1 MIIIGVDPGISGAI
15 SIVENKKIL
24 EVYDTPTMIEGKKN
38 KRQINGAQVTN
49 IIKERLN
56 KGNEVVVVVEHVN
69 AMPGQGVTSM
79 FNFGQSFGVIKGICA
94 ALSLPIYFVRPTKW
108 KKHFNLIKTHKDA
121 SRTKVI
127 EAYPEI
133 SSKLHRKKDCNRADA
148 ILIALYFNEVA
159 TQVVGLGGS
168 TDFSLIQLFLRAD
181 FIVKSVIILLI
192 AASIYSW
199 ALIFDKYKLFKKIE
213 KTTTTFEEKFWKS
226 KSAESFYNSLTN
238 RDKDPV
244 ANIFQSA
251 MAEVIKTKSKSSVV
265 QSARV
270 SRIIEI
276 STDKQIRN
284 IEKNFTFLAT
294 VGSTAP
300 FIGLFGTVWGIM
312 NSFQSIAISR
322 NTSLA
327 IVAPG
332 IAEALFATALG
343 LLAAI
348 PAVVAYNKFNSD
360 AKRYGSRIENFS
372 KRFLSII

>member
-1 MIIIGVDPGISGAI
+1 M
-15 SIVENKKIL
+15 E
-24 EVYDTPTMIEGKKN
+24 
-38 KRQINGAQVTN
+38 Q
-49 IIKERLN
+49 
-56 KGNEVVVVVEHVN
+56 
-69 AMPGQGVTSM
+69 
-79 FNFGQSFGVIKGICA
+79 
-94 ALSLPIYFVRPTKW
+94 
-108 KKHFNLIKTHKDA
+108 
-121 SRTKVI
+121 
-127 EAYPEI
+127 
-133 SSKLHRKKDCNRADA
+133 
-148 ILIALYFNEVA
+148 EVA

-168 TDFSLIQLFLRAD
+168 TDFSLIQLFVRAD
-181 FIVKSVIILLI
+181 IIVKSVIIILI

-199 ALIFDKYKLFKKIE
+199 ALIFEKYKLFKRID
-213 KTTTTFEEKFWKS
+213 KTTTSFEEKFWKS
-226 KSAESFYNSLTN
+226 RSAESFFNTLTN
-238 RDKDPV
+238 REKDPV
-244 ANIFQSA
+244 ANIFQTA
-251 MAEVIKTKSKSSVV
+251 MNELIKTKSKSSVV

-270 SRIIEI
+270 SRILEI
-276 STDKQIRN
+276 SADKEIKL
-284 IEKNFTFLAT
+284 IEKHFTFLAT

-360 AKRYGSRIENFS
+360 SKKYSARIENFS